1 MHEIIFKG
9 GLGNQLFCL
18 FQAYKISIKYNAKV
32 FINLANYSFSKR
44 EDRKFL
50 INKLYPPLYEEFQE
64 SSKNFSKIIF
74 LTSRVLE
81 KCFVLQS
88 DERLPGDKSFSINY
102 FPNRYLHSGY
112 FQKIYNS
119 NLDKEA
125 LELIR
130 KKFYPYISKKKNR
143 NLAIHIRRGDYL
155 SKDHSIHGII
165 NEKFLINESKKQL
178 LKKEFKGITIFS
190 DSPEL
195 IDLRRFRELH
205 KNICIDPGG
214 SAIKVFKRMAN
225 HKGLVAS
232 NSTFSL
238 WAGILGGINNFSI
251 PYFWMKNV
259 KSSLIGLE
267 DIYRYKCEL

>member
-18 FQAYKISIKYNAKV
+18 FQAYKILIKYKAKV

-50 INKLYPPLYEEFQE
+50 INKLYPPLCEEFPE
-64 SSKNFSKIIF
+64 SSKTFAKIIF
-74 LTSRVLE
+74 VTSRVLE
-81 KCFVLQS
+81 KYFVLQS

-119 NLDKEA
+119 DLDKEA
-125 LELIR
+125 LELII
-130 KKFYPYISKKKNR
+130 KKFSPYISKKKNR

-155 SKDHSIHGII
+155 SKDHNIHGII
-165 NEKFLINESKKQL
+165 NERFLINESKKQM
-178 LKKEFKGITIFS
+178 LKTEFKGITIFS

-195 IDLRRFRELH
+195 IDLRKFRELH
-205 KNICIDPGG
+205 RDICIDPGG
-214 SAIKVFKRMAN
+214 SAIEVFKRMAN

-232 NSTFSL
+232 NSTFSF

-251 PYFWMKNV
+251 PYYWMKNV

>member
-1 MHEIIFKG
+1 M
-9 GLGNQLFCL
+9 
-18 FQAYKISIKYNAKV
+18 
-32 FINLANYSFSKR
+32 SFA
-44 EDRKFL
+44 
-50 INKLYPPLYEEFQE
+50 
-64 SSKNFSKIIF
+64 KIIF

-81 KCFVLQS
+81 KYFVLQS
-88 DERLPGDKSFSINY
+88 DERLPGDKSFSLNY
-102 FPNRYLHSGY
+102 FPNKYLHSGY

-119 NLDKEA
+119 DLDKEA
-125 LELIR
+125 LELVK
-130 KKFYPYISKKKNR
+130 KKFSPYISKKKNR

-155 SKDHSIHGII
+155 SKDHKIHGII
-165 NEKFLINESKKQL
+165 NERFLINESKKQL
-178 LKKEFKGITIFS
+178 LMKEFKGITIFS

-195 IDLRRFRELH
+195 IDLKKFRELH

-214 SAIKVFKRMAN
+214 SVIEVFKRMAN

-238 WAGILGGINNFSI
+238 WAGILGSINNFSI
-251 PYFWMKNV
+251 PYYWMKNV